1 MHAAS
6 RILALVIFCLGLSA
20 CFTSEEPLIGADDAV
35 FPFERIVFAEVSRS
49 DDQQSWTRKG
59 DAYSLAAGRK
69 Q

>member
-35 FPFERIVFAEVSRS
+35 FPFERIVFAEVSR
-49 DDQQSWTRKG
+49 
-59 DAYSLAAGRK
+59 L
-69 Q
+69 